1 MANNVQGRNIMLY
14 STQYNA
20 KYYFNG
26 GINSTS
32 IGGVTYKQLGT
43 TENVAPWVILNNTG
57 DGLVAGFITDIGYPN
72 ATSIAASTWTFKNYI
87 ALYQGTSGTP
97 QFNIK
102 VSKYNGT
109 TLTTIAT
116 SANVNIIESGNTLYT
131 TNVSI
136 PATTLDVTDRIV
148 VQIFAVNIG
157 ERLIEWYT
165 QGSSV
170 NTAQTTLPV
179 DIPFAC
185 STNCTFD
192 VQIGQ
197 KEVTS
202 QSSAW
207 YQEFKIDV
215 STWSISCDGLITLNN
230 FGYLNFLNIQKNRTP
245 IFVKFVIDNGPDGLV
260 IISGTCNLSSFQINA
275 PFKDISTY
283 SVSLQGTGAYGTSG
297 TSINPSGNVVIG
309 GGSVVN
315 KQYVA
320 AGAETTITFAD
331 MVGKTCLY
339 VSRGGVDV
347 REIVSGTPTGEQ
359 VGWNSNTGVLTFARA
374 LESDEFVRGLF
385 Q

>member
-1 MANNVQGRNIMLY
+1 MANNIQGKNMMLY

-26 GINSTS
+26 GINSTV
-32 IGGVTYKQLGT
+32 IGGITYKQLGST
-43 TENVAPWVILNNTG
+43 DNVAPWVIINRTG
-57 DGLVAGFITDIGYPN
+57 DGLVAGFITNVGYPN
-72 ATSIAASTWTFKNYI
+72 TTSIAASTWTFNNYI
-87 ALYQGTSGTP
+87 ALYQGIAGTP
-97 QFNIK
+97 QFYIK

-109 TLTTIAT
+109 ALTTIAT
-116 SANVNIIESGNTLYT
+116 SANVNIIQSGNTLYT

-136 PATTLDVTDRIV
+136 PATSLAISDRIV
-148 VQIFAVNIG
+148 VEIYAVNIG

-170 NTAQTTLPV
+170 NTALTNLPV
-179 DIPFAC
+179 DVPFAC

-192 VQIGQ
+192 VQVGQ

-215 STWSISCDGLITLNN
+215 ATWSISCDGLITLNN
-230 FGYLNFLNIQKNRTP
+230 FGYLNFLEIQKNRTP
-245 IFVKFVIDNGPDGLV
+245 IQVKFVIDNGTEGLV
-260 IISGTCNLSSFQINA
+260 IINGTCNLASFQMSA
-275 PFKDISTY
+275 PFKDIGTY

-297 TSINPSGNVVIG
+297 TSVNPSGTVLIG
-309 GGSVVN
+309 GNVFN

-320 AGAETTITFAD
+320 AGAETFITWTD
-331 MVGKTCLY
+331 MIGKTCLY

-374 LESDEFVRGLF
+374 LESDEFVRMLA

>member
-1 MANNVQGRNIMLY
+1 MLY

-26 GINSTS
+26 GINSTV
-32 IGGVTYKQLGT
+32 IGGVTYKQLGST
-43 TENVAPWVILNNTG
+43 DNVAPWVIINRTG
-57 DGLVAGFITDIGYPN
+57 DGLVAGFITNVGYPN
-72 ATSIAASTWTFKNYI
+72 TTSIAASTWTFNNYI
-87 ALYQGTSGTP
+87 ALYQGIAGTP
-97 QFNIK
+97 QFYIK

-109 TLTTIAT
+109 ALTTIAT
-116 SANVNIIESGNTLYT
+116 SANVNIIQSGNTLYT

-136 PATTLDVTDRIV
+136 PATSLAISDRIV
-148 VQIFAVNIG
+148 VEIYAVNIG

-170 NTAQTTLPV
+170 NTALTNLPV
-179 DIPFAC
+179 DVPFAC

-192 VQIGQ
+192 VQVGQ

-215 STWSISCDGLITLNN
+215 ATWSISCDGLITLNN
-230 FGYLNFLNIQKNRTP
+230 FGYLNFLEIQKNRTP
-245 IFVKFVIDNGPDGLV
+245 IQVKFVIDNGTEGLV
-260 IISGTCNLSSFQINA
+260 IINGTCNLASFQMSA
-275 PFKDISTY
+275 PFKDIGTY

-297 TSINPSGNVVIG
+297 TSVNPSGTVIIG
-309 GGSVVN
+309 GNVFN

-320 AGAETTITFAD
+320 AGAETFITWTD
-331 MVGKTCLY
+331 MIGKTCLY

>member
-1 MANNVQGRNIMLY
+1 MANNIQGKNIMLY

-26 GINSTS
+26 GINSTV
-32 IGGVTYKQLGT
+32 IGGVTYKQLGST
-43 TENVAPWVILNNTG
+43 DNVAPWVIINRTG
-57 DGLVAGFITDIGYPN
+57 DGLVAGFITNVGYPN
-72 ATSIAASTWTFKNYI
+72 TTSIAASTWTFNNYI
-87 ALYQGTSGTP
+87 ALYQGIAGTP
-97 QFNIK
+97 QFYIK

-109 TLTTIAT
+109 ALTTIAT
-116 SANVNIIESGNTLYT
+116 SANVNIIQSGNTLYT

-136 PATTLDVTDRIV
+136 PATSLAISDRIV
-148 VQIFAVNIG
+148 VEIYAVNIG

-170 NTAQTTLPV
+170 NTALTNLPV
-179 DIPFAC
+179 DVPFAC

-192 VQIGQ
+192 VQVGQ

-215 STWSISCDGLITLNN
+215 ATWSISCDGLITLNN
-230 FGYLNFLNIQKNRTP
+230 FGYLNFLEIQKNRTP
-245 IFVKFVIDNGPDGLV
+245 IQVKFVIDNRTEGLV
-260 IISGTCNLSSFQINA
+260 IINGTCNLASFQMSA
-275 PFKDISTY
+275 PFKDIGTY
-283 SVSLQGTGAYGTSG
+283 SVTLQGTGAYGTSG
-297 TSINPSGNVVIG
+297 TSVNPSGTVLIG
-309 GGSVVN
+309 GNVFN

-320 AGAETTITFAD
+320 AGAETFITWTD
-331 MVGKTCLY
+331 MIGKTCLY

>member
-1 MANNVQGRNIMLY
+1 MANNIQGKNMMLY

-26 GINSTS
+26 GINSTV
-32 IGGVTYKQLGT
+32 IGGVTYKQLGST
-43 TENVAPWVILNNTG
+43 DNVAPWVIINRTG
-57 DGLVAGFITDIGYPN
+57 DGLVAGFITNVGYPN
-72 ATSIAASTWTFKNYI
+72 TTSISASTWTFNNYI
-87 ALYQGTSGTP
+87 ALYQGIAGTP
-97 QFNIK
+97 QFYIK

-109 TLTTIAT
+109 ALTTIAT
-116 SANVNIIESGNTLYT
+116 SANVNIIQSGNTLYT

-136 PATTLDVTDRIV
+136 PATSLAISDRIV
-148 VQIFAVNIG
+148 VEIYAVNIG

-170 NTAQTTLPV
+170 NTALTNLPV
-179 DIPFAC
+179 DVPFAC

-192 VQIGQ
+192 VQVGQ

-215 STWSISCDGLITLNN
+215 ATWSISCDGLITLNN
-230 FGYLNFLNIQKNRTP
+230 FGYLNFLEIQKNRTP
-245 IFVKFVIDNGPDGLV
+245 IQVKFVIDNGTEGLV
-260 IISGTCNLSSFQINA
+260 IINGTCNLASFQMSA
-275 PFKDISTY
+275 PFKDIGTY
-283 SVSLQGTGAYGTSG
+283 SVTLQGTGAYGTSG
-297 TSINPSGNVVIG
+297 TSVNPSGTVLIG
-309 GGSVVN
+309 GNVFN

-320 AGAETTITFAD
+320 AGAETFITWTD
-331 MVGKTCLY
+331 MIGKTCLY

>member
-1 MANNVQGRNIMLY
+1 MANNIQGKNMMLY

-26 GINSTS
+26 GINSTV
-32 IGGVTYKQLGT
+32 IGGVTYKQLGST
-43 TENVAPWVILNNTG
+43 DNVAPWVIINRTG
-57 DGLVAGFITDIGYPN
+57 DGLVAGFITNVGYPN
-72 ATSIAASTWTFKNYI
+72 TTSIAASTWTFNNYI
-87 ALYQGTSGTP
+87 ALYQGIAGTP
-97 QFNIK
+97 QFYIK

-109 TLTTIAT
+109 ALTTIAT
-116 SANVNIIESGNTLYT
+116 SANVNIIQSGNTLYT

-136 PATTLDVTDRIV
+136 PATSLAISDRIV
-148 VQIFAVNIG
+148 VEIYAVNIG

-170 NTAQTTLPV
+170 NTALTNLPV
-179 DIPFAC
+179 DVPFAC

-192 VQIGQ
+192 VQVGQ

-215 STWSISCDGLITLNN
+215 ATWSISCDGLITLNN
-230 FGYLNFLNIQKNRTP
+230 FGYLNFLEIQKNRTP
-245 IFVKFVIDNGPDGLV
+245 IQVKFVIDNGTEGLV
-260 IISGTCNLSSFQINA
+260 IINGTCNLASFQMSA
-275 PFKDISTY
+275 PFKDIGTY
-283 SVSLQGTGAYGTSG
+283 SVTLQGTGAYGTSG
-297 TSINPSGNVVIG
+297 TSVNPSGTVLIG
-309 GGSVVN
+309 GNVFN

-320 AGAETTITFAD
+320 AGAETFITWTD
-331 MVGKTCLY
+331 MIGKTCLY

>member
-1 MANNVQGRNIMLY
+1 MMLY

-26 GINSTS
+26 GINSTV
-32 IGGVTYKQLGT
+32 IGGVTYKQLGST
-43 TENVAPWVILNNTG
+43 DNVAPWVIINRTG
-57 DGLVAGFITDIGYPN
+57 DGLVAGFITNVGYPN
-72 ATSIAASTWTFKNYI
+72 TTSISASTWTFNNYI
-87 ALYQGTSGTP
+87 ALYQGIAGTP
-97 QFNIK
+97 QFYIK

-109 TLTTIAT
+109 ALTTIAT
-116 SANVNIIESGNTLYT
+116 SANVNIIQSGNTLYT

-136 PATTLDVTDRIV
+136 PATSLAISDRIV
-148 VQIFAVNIG
+148 VEIYAVNIG

-170 NTAQTTLPV
+170 NTALTNLPV
-179 DIPFAC
+179 DVPFAC

-192 VQIGQ
+192 VQVGQ

-215 STWSISCDGLITLNN
+215 ATWSISCDGLITLNN
-230 FGYLNFLNIQKNRTP
+230 FGYLNFLEIQKNRTP
-245 IFVKFVIDNGPDGLV
+245 IQVKFVIDNGTEGLV
-260 IISGTCNLSSFQINA
+260 IISGTCNLASFQMSA
-275 PFKDISTY
+275 PFKDIGTY
-283 SVSLQGTGAYGTSG
+283 SVTLQGTGAYGTSG
-297 TSINPSGNVVIG
+297 TSVNPSGTVLIG
-309 GGSVVN
+309 GNVFN

-320 AGAETTITFAD
+320 AGAETFITWTD
-331 MVGKTCLY
+331 MIGKTCLY

>member
-1 MANNVQGRNIMLY
+1 MLY

-26 GINSTS
+26 GINSTV
-32 IGGVTYKQLGT
+32 IGGVTYKQLGST
-43 TENVAPWVILNNTG
+43 DNVAPWVIINRTG
-57 DGLVAGFITDIGYPN
+57 DGLVAGFITNVGYPN
-72 ATSIAASTWTFKNYI
+72 TTSIAASTWTFNNYI
-87 ALYQGTSGTP
+87 ALYQGIAGTP
-97 QFNIK
+97 QFYIK

-109 TLTTIAT
+109 ALTTIAT
-116 SANVNIIESGNTLYT
+116 SANVNIIQSGNTLYT

-136 PATTLDVTDRIV
+136 PATSLAISDRIV
-148 VQIFAVNIG
+148 VEIYAVNIG

-170 NTAQTTLPV
+170 NTALTNLPV
-179 DIPFAC
+179 DVPFAC

-192 VQIGQ
+192 VQVGQ

-215 STWSISCDGLITLNN
+215 ATWSISCDGLITLNN
-230 FGYLNFLNIQKNRTP
+230 FGYLNFLEIQKNRTP
-245 IFVKFVIDNGPDGLV
+245 IQVKFVIDNRTEGLV
-260 IISGTCNLSSFQINA
+260 IINGTCNLASFQMSA
-275 PFKDISTY
+275 PFKDIGTY
-283 SVSLQGTGAYGTSG
+283 SVTLQGTGAYGTSG
-297 TSINPSGNVVIG
+297 TSVNPSGTVLIG
-309 GGSVVN
+309 GNVFN

-320 AGAETTITFAD
+320 AGAETFITWTD
-331 MVGKTCLY
+331 MIGKTCLY

>member
-1 MANNVQGRNIMLY
+1 MANNIQGKNMMLY

-26 GINSTS
+26 GINSTV
-32 IGGVTYKQLGT
+32 IGGITYKQLGST
-43 TENVAPWVILNNTG
+43 DNVAPWVIINRTG
-57 DGLVAGFITDIGYPN
+57 DGLVAGFITNVGYPN
-72 ATSIAASTWTFKNYI
+72 TTSIAASTWTFNNYI
-87 ALYQGTSGTP
+87 ALYQGIAGTP
-97 QFNIK
+97 QFYIK

-109 TLTTIAT
+109 ALTTIAT
-116 SANVNIIESGNTLYT
+116 SANVNIIQSGNTLYT

-136 PATTLDVTDRIV
+136 PATSLAISDRIV
-148 VQIFAVNIG
+148 VEIYAVNIG

-170 NTAQTTLPV
+170 NTALTNLPV
-179 DIPFAC
+179 DVPFAC

-192 VQIGQ
+192 VQVGQ

-215 STWSISCDGLITLNN
+215 ATWSISCDGLITLNN
-230 FGYLNFLNIQKNRTP
+230 FGYLNFLEIQKNRTP
-245 IFVKFVIDNGPDGLV
+245 IQVKFVIDNGTEGLV
-260 IISGTCNLSSFQINA
+260 IINGTCNLASFQMSA
-275 PFKDISTY
+275 PFKDIGTY

-297 TSINPSGNVVIG
+297 TSVNPSGTVLIG
-309 GGSVVN
+309 GNLFN

-320 AGAETTITFAD
+320 AGAETFITWTD
-331 MVGKTCLY
+331 MIGKTCLY

-374 LESDEFVRGLF
+374 LESDEFVRMLA

>member
-1 MANNVQGRNIMLY
+1 MANNIQGKNIMLY

-26 GINSTS
+26 GINSTV
-32 IGGVTYKQLGT
+32 IGGVTYKQLGST
-43 TENVAPWVILNNTG
+43 DNVAPWVIINRTG
-57 DGLVAGFITDIGYPN
+57 DGLVAGFITNVGYPN
-72 ATSIAASTWTFKNYI
+72 TTSIAASTWTFNNYI
-87 ALYQGTSGTP
+87 ALYQGIAGTP
-97 QFNIK
+97 QFYIK

-109 TLTTIAT
+109 ALTTIAT
-116 SANVNIIESGNTLYT
+116 SANVNIIQSGNTLYT

-136 PATTLDVTDRIV
+136 PATSLAISDRIV
-148 VQIFAVNIG
+148 VEIYAVNIG

-170 NTAQTTLPV
+170 NTALTNLPV
-179 DIPFAC
+179 DVPFAC

-192 VQIGQ
+192 VQVGQ

-215 STWSISCDGLITLNN
+215 ATWSISCDGLITLNN
-230 FGYLNFLNIQKNRTP
+230 FGYLNFLEIQKNRTP
-245 IFVKFVIDNGPDGLV
+245 IQVKFVIDNGTEGLV
-260 IISGTCNLSSFQINA
+260 IINGTCNLASFQMSA
-275 PFKDISTY
+275 PFKDIGTY

-297 TSINPSGNVVIG
+297 TSVNPSGTVIIG
-309 GGSVVN
+309 GNVFN

-320 AGAETTITFAD
+320 AGAETFITWTD
-331 MVGKTCLY
+331 MIGKTCLY

>member
-1 MANNVQGRNIMLY
+1 MLY

-26 GINSTS
+26 GINSTV
-32 IGGVTYKQLGT
+32 IGGVTYKQLGST
-43 TENVAPWVILNNTG
+43 DNVAPWVIINRTG
-57 DGLVAGFITDIGYPN
+57 DGLVAGFITNVGYPN
-72 ATSIAASTWTFKNYI
+72 TTSIAASTWTFNNYI
-87 ALYQGTSGTP
+87 ALYQGIAGTP
-97 QFNIK
+97 QFYIK

-109 TLTTIAT
+109 ALTTIAT
-116 SANVNIIESGNTLYT
+116 SANVNIIQSGNTLYT

-136 PATTLDVTDRIV
+136 PATSLAISDRIV
-148 VQIFAVNIG
+148 VEIYAVNIG

-170 NTAQTTLPV
+170 NTALTNLPV
-179 DIPFAC
+179 DVPFAC

-192 VQIGQ
+192 VQVGQ

-215 STWSISCDGLITLNN
+215 ATWSISCDGLITLNN
-230 FGYLNFLNIQKNRTP
+230 FGYLNFLEIQKNRTP
-245 IFVKFVIDNGPDGLV
+245 IQVKFVIDNGTEGLV
-260 IISGTCNLSSFQINA
+260 IINGTCNLASFQMSA
-275 PFKDISTY
+275 PFKDIGTY
-283 SVSLQGTGAYGTSG
+283 SVTLQGTGAYGTSG
-297 TSINPSGNVVIG
+297 TSVNPSGTVLIG
-309 GGSVVN
+309 GNVFN

-320 AGAETTITFAD
+320 AGAETFITWTD
-331 MVGKTCLY
+331 MIGKTCLY

>member
-32 IGGVTYKQLGT
+32 IGGVTYKQLGST
-43 TENVAPWVILNNTG
+43 DNVAPWVIINRTG
-57 DGLVAGFITDIGYPN
+57 DGLVAGFITNVGYPN
-72 ATSIAASTWTFKNYI
+72 TTSIAASTWTFNNYI
-87 ALYQGTSGTP
+87 ALYQGIAGTP
-97 QFNIK
+97 QFYIK

-109 TLTTIAT
+109 ALTTIAT
-116 SANVNIIESGNTLYT
+116 SANVNIIQSGNTLYT

-136 PATTLDVTDRIV
+136 PATSLAISDRIV
-148 VQIFAVNIG
+148 VEIYAVNIG

-170 NTAQTTLPV
+170 NTALTNLPV
-179 DIPFAC
+179 DVPFAC

-192 VQIGQ
+192 VQVGQ

-215 STWSISCDGLITLNN
+215 ATWSISCDGLITLNN
-230 FGYLNFLNIQKNRTP
+230 FGYLNFLEIQKNRTP
-245 IFVKFVIDNGPDGLV
+245 IQVKFVIDNGTEGLV
-260 IISGTCNLSSFQINA
+260 IINGTCNLSSFQMSA
-275 PFKDISTY
+275 PFKDIGTY
-283 SVSLQGTGAYGTSG
+283 SVTLQGTGAYGTSG
-297 TSINPSGNVVIG
+297 TSVNPSGTVLIG
-309 GGSVVN
+309 GNVFN

-320 AGAETTITFAD
+320 AGAETFITWTD

>member
-1 MANNVQGRNIMLY
+1 MANNIQGKNMMLY

-26 GINSTS
+26 GINSTV
-32 IGGVTYKQLGT
+32 IGGVTYKQLGST
-43 TENVAPWVILNNTG
+43 DNVAPWVIINRTG
-57 DGLVAGFITDIGYPN
+57 DGLVAGFITNVGYPN
-72 ATSIAASTWTFKNYI
+72 TTSIAASTWTFNNYI
-87 ALYQGTSGTP
+87 ALYQGIAGTP
-97 QFNIK
+97 QFYIK

-109 TLTTIAT
+109 ALTTIAT
-116 SANVNIIESGNTLYT
+116 SANVNIIQSGNTLYT

-136 PATTLDVTDRIV
+136 PATSLAISDRIV
-148 VQIFAVNIG
+148 VEIYAVNIG

-170 NTAQTTLPV
+170 NTALTNLPV
-179 DIPFAC
+179 DVPFAC

-192 VQIGQ
+192 VQVGQ

-215 STWSISCDGLITLNN
+215 ATWSISCDGLITLNN
-230 FGYLNFLNIQKNRTP
+230 YGYLNFLEIQKNRTP
-245 IFVKFVIDNGPDGLV
+245 IQVKFVIDNGTEGLV
-260 IISGTCNLSSFQINA
+260 IINGTCNLASFQMSA
-275 PFKDISTY
+275 PFKDIGTY
-283 SVSLQGTGAYGTSG
+283 SVTLQGTGAYGTSG
-297 TSINPSGNVVIG
+297 TSVNPSGTVLIG
-309 GGSVVN
+309 GNVFN

-320 AGAETTITFAD
+320 AGAETFITWTD
-331 MVGKTCLY
+331 MIGKTCLY

>member
-1 MANNVQGRNIMLY
+1 MADKIQGKNIMLY

-26 GINSTS
+26 GINSTVIS
-32 IGGVTYKQLGT
+32 GTTYKQLGT
-43 TENVAPWVILNNTG
+43 TDNVAPWVIINKTG
-57 DGLVAGFITDIGYPN
+57 DGLVAGFITNVGYPN
-72 ATSIAASTWTFKNYI
+72 TTSISASTWTFNNYI
-87 ALYQGTSGTP
+87 ALYEGIAGTP
-97 QFNIK
+97 QFYIK

-109 TLTTIAT
+109 SLTTIAT
-116 SANVNIIESGNTLYT
+116 SANVNIIQSGNTLYT

-136 PATTLDVTDRIV
+136 PATSLAVSDRIV
-148 VQIFAVNIG
+148 VEIYAVNIG
-157 ERLIEWYT
+157 TRLLEWYT

-170 NTAQTTLPV
+170 NTALTNLPV
-179 DIPFAC
+179 DVPFAC

-192 VQIGQ
+192 VQVGQ

-215 STWSISCDGLITLNN
+215 ATWSINCDGLITLNG
-230 FGYLNFLNIQKNRTP
+230 FGYLNFLNIQKDRTP
-245 IFVKFVIDNGPDGLV
+245 IFVKFVIDNGADGLV
-260 IISGTCNLSSFQINA
+260 IISGTCNLASFQMSA
-275 PFKDISTY
+275 PFKDIGTY

-297 TSINPSGNVVIG
+297 TAINASGTVLIGGNVA
-309 GGSVVN
+309 N
-315 KQYVA
+315 KQYTA
-320 AGAETTITFAD
+320 AGAETFITWTD
-331 MVGKTCLY
+331 MIGKTCLY